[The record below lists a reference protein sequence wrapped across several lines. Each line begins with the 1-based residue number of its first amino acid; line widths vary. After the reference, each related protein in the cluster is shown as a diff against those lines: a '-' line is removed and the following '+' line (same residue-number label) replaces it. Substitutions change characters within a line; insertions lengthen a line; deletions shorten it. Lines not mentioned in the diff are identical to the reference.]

1 MINDNMPVPH
11 CPWCGHMMRKKM
23 LIPRSAGCGT
33 YYGAYYRCISC
44 GAPSPEGHGASEEEA
59 GDRAYK
65 AATNAFCNP
74 GNRLLTMEE
83 VREERLVWAV
93 PKDSDSP
100 FLLCWYA
107 EDDMFDFFVVL
118 ESPFQTDDQTKP
130 TILKQLKV
138 PREFAGARFWL
149 RKPTKAEL
157 DNVKW
162 EDENER

>member
-1 MINDNMPVPH
+1 MNKYKNLPR
-11 CPWCGHMMRKKM
+11 CPWCGYMMRLRK
-23 LIPRSAGCGT
+23 LNNNDTVYA
-33 YYGAYYRCISC
+33 AYYRCTNC
-44 GAPSPEGHGASEEEA
+44 NAPSPQVYA
-59 GDRAYK
+59 GSAEDVESKAYK
-65 AATNAFCNP
+65 AATNIFCNP